1 MNSLLKSK
9 ILIVED
15 EREIRDLISI
25 ILLRAGYAV
34 DAVESAEL
42 ARQNIEKET
51 YDLLILDWMLPKE
64 SGIDLMD
71 SIRKNHKS
79 KGPSILLVTARAE
92 PEDIVIGLDRGAD
105 DYVTKPFDSK
115 VLVARVAALI
125 RRSKVVEDINTD
137 QISYSNLTAD
147 QKKIEVQLN
156 GQVIDLTNTEF
167 RLLWTLIANPD
178 VVLTREKI
186 LTLIQ
191 GAEVNVIGRT
201 VDTHLFSLRKKL
213 IPWSDRIQTVR
224 GVGYRF
230 SPDLI

>member
-1 MNSLLKSK
+1 MNSFLKSK
-9 ILIVED
+9 ILVVED

-25 ILLRAGYAV
+25 ILLRAGYSV

-42 ARQNIEKET
+42 ARQNIEKES

-71 SIRKNHKS
+71 SIRKNQKS

-156 GQVIDLTNTEF
+156 GQVIELTNTEF

-213 IPWSDRIQTVR
+213 IPWSDRIHTVR

-230 SPDLI
+230 SPDLA